1 MISHNKTPIVILELY
16 YDGCVLTKLEDM
28 LAHAMSIYQ
37 ALYSTPKDMRVCV
50 HSETILFC
58 LGPR

>member
-16 YDGCVLTKLEDM
+16 YDGCVLTKLDDM

-37 ALYSTPKDMRVCV
+37 ILYSTPKDTRQCV
-50 HSETILFC
+50 RSETNLFY
-58 LGPR
+58 LGPT